1 MLDGKRFYKTGD
13 LCFMDAEGDVMY
25 VGRMDFQ
32 AKIQG
37 FRVELSEIEHYATEF
52 LGSNCLSLCVAFTN
66 KLGNTEIGMSIEGK
80 EFDTKDVIDYIKSKL
95 PPYEVPTKVMFFD
108 RFPLNNNGKLDRKKI
123 AETFSL

>member
-1 MLDGKRFYKTGD
+1 
-13 LCFMDAEGDVMY
+13 MDAEGDVMY

-52 LGSNCLSLCVAFTN
+52 LGADLHSLCVAFTN
-66 KLGNTEIGMSIEGK
+66 KLGNTEIGMAVEGE

-95 PPYEVPTKVMFFD
+95 PPYEVPTKILFFTQ
-108 RFPLNNNGKLDRKKI
+108 FPLNNNGKLDRKRI
-123 AETFSL
+123 SEEFSKS